1 MKNRIKQLRKEL
13 NLTQEKFAERMNI
26 KRNTLANYE
35 IGRNEPIPAVIEL
48 ICREFNVNEEWL
60 RNGTGEMFDDTIKSI
75 IDELVQTYHLDA
87 FDRRMIEEYA
97 KLTDAQRKAIKE
109 YMHNIDFSEWETED
123 TSIAFVRVVDG
134 GAPPAEA
141 EEAEEEPRQLPL
153 FDYPASAG
161 LGAFV
166 DRDYYDLVDVPID
179 VPNSASY
186 GVKIK
191 GHSMEP
197 EIPNGSIVWVKQQPD
212 VDNGEICIIS
222 VNDKGY
228 CKKKI
233 GNEFVSI
240 NPNHHDVTINIEDE
254 YNIGGK
260 VVYVQEGV

>member
-1 MKNRIKQLRKEL
+1 MDFLTVGERIIHYRKQRGLKQVELAKLSDISPTALNYYEKNKRSPDVEVVRRLAAALSVTGDDIIG
-13 NLTQEKFAERMNI
+13 TQFAEPI
-26 KRNTLANYE
+26 KRSGTSLDPLDRTHLTEYKKLSDPGKEKATAY
-35 IGRNEPIPAVIEL
+35 VID
-48 ICREFNVNEEWL
+48 IQPQHPR
-60 RNGTGEMFDDTIKSI
+60 
-75 IDELVQTYHLDA
+75 
-87 FDRRMIEEYA
+87 
-97 KLTDAQRKAIKE
+97 TD
-109 YMHNIDFSEWETED
+109 NI
-123 TSIAFVRVVDG
+123 V
-134 GAPPAEA
+134 PLHPAEA
-141 EEAEEEPRQLPL
+141 DEAEPRQLPL

-166 DRDYYDLVDVPID
+166 DRDYYDLVDVPAG

-197 EIPNGSIVWVKQQPD
+197 DVPNGSIVWVKQQPD

-240 NPNHHDVTINIEDE
+240 NPDYPAVTINIEDS

-260 VVYVQEGV
+260 VVYVQGPDEQ